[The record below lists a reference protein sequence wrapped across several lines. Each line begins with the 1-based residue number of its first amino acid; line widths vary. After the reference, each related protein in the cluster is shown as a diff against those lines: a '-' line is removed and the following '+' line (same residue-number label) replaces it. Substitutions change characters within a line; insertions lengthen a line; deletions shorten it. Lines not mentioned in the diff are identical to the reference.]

1 MYWINE
7 KTRDHNKCQ
16 YSYSIRRR
24 TKKGG
29 DRDNYLIDGESIS
42 QCIRRIFLCVTYLEI
57 CRDKCNEINGSS
69 DGYPAMT
76 VSWKWPRR
84 GFRMDM
90 WKRKE
95 RPIVLVPSNMDR
107 GILKRIS
114 KKIRRQCFVN
124 ELPFVL
130 SIRRF
135 FSTWDVLY
143 DRILEYANF
152 RQCCHKKQ
160 INNVLSNF

>member
-1 MYWINE
+1 MIITSANTVIRYIDRQKN
-7 KTRDHNKCQ
+7 
-16 YSYSIRRR
+16 RRR
-24 TKKGG
+24 S
-29 DRDNYLIDGESIS
+29 RQLFN
-42 QCIRRIFLCVTYLEI
+42 RRHVDKSMHTPIFCMTYLEI

-76 VSWKWPRR
+76 VSWKWLHRD
-84 GFRMDM
+84 FRMDM

-95 RPIVLVPSNMDR
+95 QPIVLVPSNMDR

-124 ELPFVL
+124 EQPFVL

-143 DRILEYANF
+143 GRILEYANF
-152 RQCCHKKQ
+152 RQCRHKKR
-160 INNVLSNF
+160 INNISSNF